1 MDACD
6 TGLQLDHDRA
16 NPVECLSQVGSGHSG
31 VWVETAAQK
40 QDLVITLLRSLES
53 PQAFISSLLEAL
65 LVRVAA
71 CKPTW
76 SLQFLQ
82 NSVGTCYSCFLVR
95 EKRQGKD
102 KYETAMRKNQRRTE
116 VKAGEEKQH
125 GKYLLCMSTR
135 EVISANQ
142 NFGAGWGELEV
153 CSNGHPDTFSTRQE
167 GQDEVTELWE
177 CTPTSLPV
185 SYHGSKAAAVLDDR
199 FLKCLQFVPSTAAI
213 SVCVH
218 WWHMGS

>member
-16 NPVECLSQVGSGHSG
+16 NPVDCLSQVGSGHSG

-135 EVISANQ
+135 EVISTTLLQ
-142 NFGAGWGELEV
+142 TRTLEQGEGNWRCAAMVTQTLSALGRKVRMRWLSCE
-153 CSNGHPDTFSTRQE
+153 SALPHP
-167 GQDEVTELWE
+167 
-177 CTPTSLPV
+177 SLCPIMV
-185 SYHGSKAAAVLDDR
+185 VKQQL
-199 FLKCLQFVPSTAAI
+199 F
-213 SVCVH
+213 
-218 WWHMGS
+218 